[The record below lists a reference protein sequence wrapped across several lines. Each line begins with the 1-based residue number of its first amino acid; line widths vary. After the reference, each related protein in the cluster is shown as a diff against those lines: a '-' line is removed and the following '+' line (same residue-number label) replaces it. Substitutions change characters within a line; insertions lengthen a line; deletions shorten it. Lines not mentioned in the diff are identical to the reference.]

1 MRTNLITLMFYHG
14 APCPNWTGD
23 KCLQGTRFAVKLR
36 EHCCTGFLDD
46 LVGFLGGTRTHNR
59 LLRRQMLYPV
69 KLRGNNGA
77 GTVGWTQDLPLP
89 WACIT
94 AILCQHWWGQ
104 RDLNPYDISH
114 RSLSSAR
121 LPIPSCPH
129 FGDSG
134 RSRTDDQGVAVL
146 RLTTWLRNHFGRDSW
161 GRTSASGSQSP
172 LPYHLAT
179 SLFFWWAEQDSNLRT
194 QWGLIYSQLRLTTS
208 LSTQFYHF
216 NMPV

>member
-1 MRTNLITLMFYHG
+1 MCCYNPTILPTNKLVGFLVILFIDPSKTY
-14 APCPNWTGD
+14 
-23 KCLQGTRFAVKLR
+23 KQGI
-36 EHCCTGFLDD
+36 LDD
-46 LVGFLGGTRTHNR
+46 LVGFLGGTRTRNR

-69 KLRGNNGA
+69 KLRGNMVLTLWIEHRTYPYHGH
-77 GTVGWTQDLPLP
+77 VLPLYY
-89 WACIT
+89 ASI
-94 AILCQHWWGQ
+94 WWGQ

-146 RLTTWLRNHFGRDSW
+146 RLTTWLRNHFFGRDSW

-179 SLFFWWAEQDSNLRT
+179 SLFWWAEQDSNLRT
-194 QWGLIYSQLRLTTS
+194 Q
-208 LSTQFYHF
+208 
-216 NMPV
+216 